1 MTSDQARRMEDIPA
15 SSIRRVFE
23 EVNVLQAQGRKVIP
37 LHIGQPDFD
46 TPEHIKAAAKQAL
59 DGGLTGYTSNRGLPQ
74 LRQALAEKLRRE
86 NGLTVDPDK
95 QIIVTVG
102 ANEAILMATMAFV
115 NPGDEVLVLSPT
127 WLHYFY
133 CVRMA
138 GGIPVEVPL
147 RASNNF
153 LIDPDD
159 IRRRITN
166 RTRMLIVNT
175 PHNPT
180 GAVYPYAVL
189 KEIAQIVEQHGLLL
203 LSDEIYEKLIYGEAE
218 HVSLA
223 GFDNIADRT
232 LTINGFSKAYAM
244 TGWRLGYIISSP
256 EHSSTLLRVHQ
267 YTTVCATSFA
277 QAGAVAALIGSQE
290 PLQSM
295 VTEFDRRREALINA
309 FAEMPGCTLVAPQGA
324 FYAFPSIPP
333 GRSSEA
339 VAFDLLQQAGV
350 AVVPGSAFGESGEGY
365 LRIAYSCTLSDIH
378 QGMTAMKTYFS
389 QITAR

>member
-23 EVNVLQAQGRKVIP
+23 EVNVLQAQGQKVIP

-59 DGGLTGYTSNRGLPQ
+59 DDGLTGYTSNRGLPQ

-277 QAGAVAALIGSQE
+277 QAGAVAAL
-290 PLQSM
+290 
-295 VTEFDRRREALINA
+295 
-309 FAEMPGCTLVAPQGA
+309 
-324 FYAFPSIPP
+324 
-333 GRSSEA
+333 
-339 VAFDLLQQAGV
+339 
-350 AVVPGSAFGESGEGY
+350 
-365 LRIAYSCTLSDIH
+365 
-378 QGMTAMKTYFS
+378 
-389 QITAR
+389 